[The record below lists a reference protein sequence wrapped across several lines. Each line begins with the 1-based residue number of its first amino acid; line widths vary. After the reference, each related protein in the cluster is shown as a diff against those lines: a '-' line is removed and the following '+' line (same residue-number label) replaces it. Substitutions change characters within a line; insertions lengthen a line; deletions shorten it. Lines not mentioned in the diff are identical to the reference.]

1 MQTGD
6 IIMPLDLNIDLET
19 IENKVIVRLTGRIDA
34 VTVPALEKK
43 LNTLIDENHIFL
55 LLDFSKI
62 DYLSSAGLRL
72 LLSKTKKLKAKNGF
86 FVLFSI
92 NEDILEIIK
101 IAGFERVLNI
111 CSIEKDALQF
121 KG

>member
-1 MQTGD
+1 
-6 IIMPLDLNIDLET
+6 MPLDLDIDLET
-19 IENKVIVRLTGRIDA
+19 VENKVILRLSGRIDA
-34 VTVPALEKK
+34 VTAPALEHKI
-43 LNTLIDENHIFL
+43 NTLIDENHLFL
-55 LLDFSKI
+55 IVDFSKI

-72 LLSKTKKLKAKNGF
+72 LLSETKKLKAKKGF

-92 NEDILEIIK
+92 NEDIAEIIK